1 MSRLPFKISRASACS
16 LFICLTVIV
25 LGLVEMTREQV
36 QQMGADLPHSG
47 ARKKTPRQSTGGA
60 QAQKCPSR
68 EEVRRIG
75 EYAHIPPGCPDF
87 MHSHLKGKLILS
99 TRYRHVAGPNQENQG
114 YILAGHDLSGW
125 DGLSYPSVLP
135 LHPKHRLPGER
146 LCCCLS
152 DSLSHLT
159 ARVPSPHHLRTR
171 FHLYPT
177 SVSRIP
183 LDPFTHS
190 PRHRRSLTK
199 THHPNAQLKNEKKA
213 LGAKCFRAC
222 VGTKH
227 CEGYTYHPVDGKC
240 YLKSSIQGI
249 GGNLCGNHNDCW
261 FWGRAPSLYR

>member
-125 DGLSYPSVLP
+125 DGLSYPS
-135 LHPKHRLPGER
+135 
-146 LCCCLS
+146 
-152 DSLSHLT
+152 
-159 ARVPSPHHLRTR
+159 
-171 FHLYPT
+171 
-177 SVSRIP
+177 
-183 LDPFTHS
+183 
-190 PRHRRSLTK
+190 
-199 THHPNAQLKNEKKA
+199 LKNEKKA